1 MEVLAE
7 RSVVVRG
14 NDHSEIAMLIYLIR
28 NGVDV
33 EIPHILNYN
42 LTDEV
47 LLEVPAPFIYGLV
60 AS

>member
-1 MEVLAE
+1 M
-7 RSVVVRG
+7 VVRG